1 MHRKLDF
8 LLIYTG
14 VNCRVDVAIGAV
26 GVLLLLVAVG
36 GVGVARTYLPLELT
50 LYVGFPRFLVAIF
63 EFQ

>member
-8 LLIYTG
+8 FLIYTG

-50 LYVGFPRFLVAIF
+50 L
-63 EFQ
+63 